1 MKEVGMCPPP
11 LQIQEKTLIDEGG
24 GHEPTFLQIQEKNLI
39 DEGRGHVP
47 TFFQN

>member
-1 MKEVGMCPPP
+1 MKGVGMCPP
-11 LQIQEKTLIDEGG
+11 L
-24 GHEPTFLQIQEKNLI
+24 LQIQEKNLI